1 MSFILKLFDRDNDHD
16 DSIINV
22 INNHLNFY
30 QVKICKNSCVDTL
43 FEL

>member
-22 INNHLNFY
+22 IKCL
-30 QVKICKNSCVDTL
+30 
-43 FEL
+43 